1 MNFTPI
7 HRCICLLGAL
17 CCALPATVSAQ
28 NGPKPKLVVQI
39 VISQMRYDYLQRFYD
54 NFSQS
59 GFRTFMN
66 EGVDYT
72 NAHYNYMM
80 TNTVAGLATL
90 STGTNPAQHGVI
102 APSWIDFTTGN
113 RIDLID
119 DPAVKGLDCEE
130 GAGRYSPLNLTAATL
145 GDRLKE
151 SDPAS
156 KVISIALS
164 PASAIVSGGPS
175 ADVYWCY
182 TDHGTWV
189 SSSFYFTE
197 LPGWV
202 KRYNEEKHYTNFLDR
217 SWEPSKPFDS
227 YRNTDRSVIDFVTER
242 KFRVKEFFRNL
253 FTSSDKDNERFDVEA
268 LQYTPFGNSM
278 VTHFARQAM
287 ISETLGQDEHTDLLT
302 ICYDTPR
309 HVSEHFGPRSIEL
322 EDMYY
327 KLDAELGEMIQ
338 FIFSQVKKED
348 AVIVLTSDHGTS
360 DTFREPSRI
369 PMGQFNADQFK
380 MIMNGFL
387 SAQYEPGNWIIDY
400 NDRQLYLNREMIYK
414 YGFDLADVQAR
425 AANFALQFRGV
436 SAAMTSSAMQSGYFG
451 KGYAEKIQNSF
462 YPKRSGD
469 VTINLMPGWIE
480 LREGVV
486 SMGGSL
492 YEYDTHVPLMLLGG
506 GLGANRIERPVT
518 MSDVAPTLSQIMQ
531 IPVPNAAT
539 GVTLE
544 EAVR

>member
-1 MNFTPI
+1 MKFSPI
-7 HRCICLLGAL
+7 FRFGCLCTLLWGGWAAQGA
-17 CCALPATVSAQ
+17 AQ
-28 NGPKPKLVVQI
+28 NAPKPKLVVQI

-59 GFRTFMN
+59 GFRTFLN
-66 EGVDYT
+66 EGVSYT
-72 NAHYNYMM
+72 HAYYNYMM
-80 TNTVAGLATL
+80 TNTEAGLATL

-102 APSWIDFTTGN
+102 APAWVDFTTGN
-113 RIDLID
+113 RVNLID
-119 DPAVKGLDCEE
+119 DPQVKGLDCEE

-164 PASAIVSGGPS
+164 PTSAIVSGGPS

-189 SSSFYFTE
+189 SSSFYFSE
-197 LPGWV
+197 LPAWV
-202 KRYNEEKHYTNFLDR
+202 KQYNNEKHYTTFLDR
-217 SWEPSKPFDS
+217 NWEPSRPFDS
-227 YRNTDRSVIDFVTER
+227 YHNTDRSVIDFVTEK
-242 KFRVKEFFRNL
+242 KFRIKEFFQNL
-253 FTSSDKDNERFDVEA
+253 FTSSDKNDERFDVEA
-268 LQYTPFGNSM
+268 LQYSPFGNSL
-278 VTHFARQAM
+278 VTHFARQAI
-287 ISETLGQDEHTDLLT
+287 ISETLGKDEHTDLLT

-327 KLDAELGEMIQ
+327 KLDAEIGEMIQ
-338 FIFSQVKKED
+338 FIFSQVKPEE
-348 AVIVLTSDHGTS
+348 AIILLTSDHGTS

-400 NDRQLYLNREMIYK
+400 IDRQLYLNREMIYK
-414 YGFDLADVQAR
+414 YGFDLAEVQTR

-451 KGYAEKIQNSF
+451 KGYAEKMQNSF

-469 VTINLMPGWIE
+469 ITINLMPGWIE

-486 SMGGSL
+486 STSGSL
-492 YEYDTHVPLMLLGG
+492 YEYDTHVPLMWLGSG
-506 GLGANRIERPVT
+506 VGTNQIDRTVS
-518 MSDVAPTLSQIMQ
+518 MSDVAPTLAQIMQ

-539 GVTLE
+539 GTVLE
-544 EAVR
+544 EVVR